1 MKVLS
6 EWITVPLYVVTKLI
20 FSEYGFWISLASS
33 LNGGGSL
40 WKPSTEVKALQGRLI
55 LGAGGKTPRQ

>member
-33 LNGGGSL
+33 LNGGVF
-40 WKPSTEVKALQGRLI
+40 VKAIHWGE
-55 LGAGGKTPRQ
+55 GPAGEVNSGSWR

>member
-33 LNGGGSL
+33 LNGGVF
-40 WKPSTEVKALQGRLI
+40 VKAFHWGEGPAR
-55 LGAGGKTPRQ
+55 GG